1 MNSKIPIW
9 LILCYMAVSVA
20 VGFFGV
26 PFLGTF
32 SPGLR
37 WVILVFLF
45 LGFFVLVGWKLHKRF
60 DGIFI
65 DSRFKMSLSRFQII
79 LWTLMT
85 FSALFTIALE
95 RNRLMAENPQNPPE
109 KKLSAG
115 FQPLNI
121 DFPNELL
128 LAMGISITSLAGASI
143 IKNVKKEQET
153 GKSLELLVDE
163 EKRAADKRQEAQSK
177 ISAAQD
183 LVNKLAVDEG
193 AVKTTYS
200 LKQNQWTQQKTQ
212 LETDLATGRAKV
224 EQAQTNLTANPTDQ
238 ALIAALETA
247 KKELQDKDEELRKAR
262 EAWNIEEKK
271 FIGSLDFIKSEN
283 DRLAKEIKYAEIDL
297 KRAEEEANRIAQA
310 RANKEGLIHKNSGP
324 EQADWIDIF
333 RGDEVGNYQVI
344 DISKVQ
350 MFFLTIVIVCTYGIA
365 IWMNLTPEILK
376 QATFSFPPFSEKM
389 NALLGISHAGYLVVK
404 GSGR

>member
-9 LILCYMAVSVA
+9 LILFYMAVSVA
-20 VGFFGV
+20 VGLFGV

-37 WVILVFLF
+37 WVILIFLF
-45 LGFFVLVGWKLHKRF
+45 LGFFILVGWKLHKRF

-95 RNRLMAENPQNPPE
+95 RNRLMAQNPQNPSE

-163 EKRAADKRQEAQSK
+163 EKRAADKKQEAQSK
-177 ISAAQD
+177 INAAQD
-183 LVNKLAVDEG
+183 LVSK
-193 AVKTTYS
+193 
-200 LKQNQWTQQKTQ
+200 
-212 LETDLATGRAKV
+212 
-224 EQAQTNLTANPTDQ
+224 LTADMN
-238 ALIAALETA
+238 ALNAGLARKQQEREQLKKERDAKKAALEQA
-247 KKELQDKDEELRKAR
+247 EKNLEASSGDADLQAAVEMAQKELQEKEDELKKALDA
-262 EAWNIEEKK
+262 ENIEDKKVKGGLAYIKEQSDQAVKEK
-271 FIGSLDFIKSEN
+271 E
-283 DRLAKEIKYAEIDL
+283 YAGIDL
-297 KRAEEEANRIAQA
+297 KRAEEEASRIAQA

-350 MFFLTIVIVCTYGIA
+350 MFFLTIAIVCTYGIA
-365 IWMNLTPEILK
+365 IWINLTPEMLK